1 MKTNDRYF
9 PASLK
14 DLPIWALW
22 RLETDSKGR
31 LTKVP
36 YSPNYDG
43 RASSTNPKTWGTF
56 AEAVRKYESRPDFY
70 NGLAL
75 IISKEYRLVFIDIDH
90 CVGDDGLLNE
100 TASDIVDSFSEQYM
114 EFSQSGTGIHII
126 TRGQIPKSFKNSQNG
141 VEMYDDKRFVALTGN
156 VWFGG
161 VMFREDPTEEQSVL
175 DELYQR
181 YKTPDKPKKSVRSKN
196 KALNNSDQW
205 VISHASGRGRFDS
218 LFSGDWSSAGY
229 GSQSEADL
237 SLCLI
242 LAFWTAC
249 DPDQI
254 DRIFRSSGLYR
265 DKWDRDDYRTNTI
278 QNAID
283 QCEETLP
290 EFINRKNREGGERL
304 DRELCEEWDD
314 L

>member
-43 RASSTNPKTWGTF
+43 RASSTNPQTWGTF
-56 AEAVRKYESRPDFY
+56 DDAVRKYKSRPDY
-70 NGLAL
+70 YQGISL
-75 IISKEYRLVFIDIDH
+75 IISKKYGLVFIDIDH
-90 CVGDDGLLNE
+90 CVDSDGQLNE
-100 TASDIVDSFSEQYM
+100 TACDIVGSFGEQYM

-126 TRGQIPKSFKNSQNG
+126 TRGQIPKSFKNSSNG
-141 VEMYDDKRFVALTGN
+141 VEMYGDKRFCAMTGN
-156 VWFGG
+156 VLFKG
-161 VMFREDPTEEQSVL
+161 DPTEEQSVL
-175 DELYQR
+175 HELYQR
-181 YKTPDKPKKSVRSKN
+181 YKTPDKVKKTVRSK
-196 KALNNSDQW
+196 KRSLNNSDQW
-205 VISHASGRGRFDS
+205 IIDHASGRGRFDS
-218 LFSGDWSSAGY
+218 LFSGDWNSAGY

-242 LAFWTAC
+242 LAFWTDC
-249 DPDQI
+249 DADQI

-290 EFINRKNREGGERL
+290 EFINRKNREGGDLL
-304 DRELCEEWDD
+304 DRAMREDWDN
-314 L
+314 

>member
-1 MKTNDRYF
+1 MRMNDRYY

-22 RLETDSKGR
+22 KLERDPKGR
-31 LTKVP
+31 PTKVP
-36 YSPNYDG
+36 YSPHYDG
-43 RASSTNPKTWGTF
+43 RASSTNPQTWGTF
-56 AEAVRKYESRPDFY
+56 GEAVRKFESRPDYY
-70 NGLAL
+70 NGVSL
-75 IISKEYRLVFIDIDH
+75 IISKNYGLVFIDIDH
-90 CVGDDGLLNE
+90 CIDGDGVMNE
-100 TASDIVDSFSEQYM
+100 TASDIVGSFGEQFM

-141 VEMYDDKRFVALTGN
+141 VEMYADKRFCALTGN
-156 VWFGG
+156 VLFKG
-161 VMFREDPTEEQSVL
+161 DPTEEQSVI

-181 YKTPDKPKKSVRSKN
+181 YKTPEKVKKSVRSKN
-196 KALNNSDQW
+196 RALNNSDQW
-205 VISHASGRGRFDS
+205 VIDHATGRGRFDS
-218 LFSGDWSSAGY
+218 LFAGNWESAGY

-242 LAFWTAC
+242 LAFWTNC

-265 DKWDRDDYRTNTI
+265 DKWDRDDYRNNTI

-283 QCEETLP
+283 QCDETLP
-290 EFINRKNREGGERL
+290 EFINRKNRERGERL
-304 DRELCEEWDD
+304 DRAMQEDWDN
-314 L
+314 